1 MVRAVVF
8 NLFETLVT
16 ESGTQPTRVSS
27 VGAALGLER
36 EAFRVQ
42 WKVRRPHVVAGRLSF
57 REALTEI
64 SRMLAGGVDT
74 AAIERACEQ
83 RIREKAAVFP
93 AIDED
98 VSALIGELRAR
109 GLSLAVVSN
118 GFAED
123 VCAWPAWPLAHAF
136 HSTVFSCLAG
146 VAKPDPEIY
155 LKAIKEL
162 GVEPDAAV
170 YIGDGGD
177 DELAGAEKA
186 GLRALRADWF
196 SKRWPHAGASA
207 SAGVGLA
214 NPRDVLCIV
223 S

>member
-8 NLFETLVT
+8 DLFETLVT
-16 ESGTQPTRVSS
+16 EAGTPPTRVSS

-36 EAFRVQ
+36 EAFRVE
-42 WKVRRPHVVAGRLSF
+42 WKARRPHVVTGRLSF
-57 REALTEI
+57 GEALTEI

-74 AAIERACEQ
+74 TAIERACEQ
-83 RIREKAAVFP
+83 RIREKATVFST
-93 AIDED
+93 IDED
-98 VSALIGELRAR
+98 VSTLIGQLRAR
-109 GLSLAVVSN
+109 SLGLAVVSN

-123 VCAWPAWPLAHAF
+123 VRAWPAWPLARAF
-136 HSTVFSCLAG
+136 QSTVFSCVAG

-155 LKAIKEL
+155 LKAIREL
-162 GVEPDAAV
+162 GVEPDTAV

-186 GLRALRADWF
+186 GLRAFRADWF
-196 SKRWPHAGASA
+196 SRRWPHAGSS

-214 NPRDVLCIV
+214 NPRDVLRIV
-223 S
+223 L